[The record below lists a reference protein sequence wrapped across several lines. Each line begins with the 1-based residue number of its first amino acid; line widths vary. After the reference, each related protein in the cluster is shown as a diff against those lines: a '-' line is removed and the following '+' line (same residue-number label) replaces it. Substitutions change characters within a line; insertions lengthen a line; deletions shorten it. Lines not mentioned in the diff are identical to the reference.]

1 MRKSPYGLSLTN
13 YFSSPTKQM
22 KNLNYYGSQCYT
34 ESNGN
39 MEAQP
44 LPANSEERD
53 VPFMAL
59 SSHESSVFSVLWVS
73 SSSLHCGS
81 LR

>member
-1 MRKSPYGLSLTN
+1 MQKSLYGLSLTN
-13 YFSSPTKQM
+13 CFSLPTKNM
-22 KNLNYYGSQCYT
+22 KHLNYYGSKCYT
-34 ESNGN
+34 ECNGN

-44 LPANSEERD
+44 LPAKSEERD

-59 SSHESSVFSVLWVS
+59 NSHESSVFSVLWVS